1 MDITEILT
9 AAVAGFTGVATTLAA
24 LAPKMKAARDALA
37 PLLGRRKIKV
47 VVLAERERFDA
58 AEAFAK
64 SLRDGGYQDVQVTGV
79 PAAAIGARAVIVW
92 HPSPDAAAGICST
105 AGDAA
110 PGATQLVLTHERLT
124 VQLNERRLLAN
135 SEIRLRSDLA
145 ILAEVAR

>member
-24 LAPKMKAARDALA
+24 IAPKMKAARDALA

-47 VVLAERERFDA
+47 VVLAERERIDA

-64 SLRDGGYQDVQVTGV
+64 SLREGGYQDVQVTGV
-79 PAAAIGARAVIVW
+79 PHSVLGARAVIVW
-92 HPSPDAAAGICST
+92 HPSVEAAPGICST
-105 AGDAA
+105 AADAA
-110 PGATQLVLTHERLT
+110 PSATQLVLTHDRLT
-124 VQLNERRLLAN
+124 VLLHEKRLLAN